1 MKTLCGIDRI
11 DAFPEAFRGRRLG
24 LVTGGSGLSRDFVP
38 SIEILQQ
45 RCRLTVLLSPEH
57 GIRGEQQGGV
67 EIRGYTD
74 AHSGLP
80 VYSLFADTIDTTVSS
95 PRNQLYMPSGEAL
108 DQVDA
113 IVMDIQDVG
122 CRYYT
127 YPSTLFYVMKA
138 CAAAGK
144 ECIILDRPNPI
155 GGALEGNTHREENL
169 SFIGL
174 TRVPIRHGMTLGEMG
189 RLYQGEYGLDCPL
202 TVIPVSG
209 WNRAMYY
216 DETGLPRVCPSPN
229 LPNLDAILLYSGTC
243 MLAGTNVSDG
253 RGTTRPFELIGAPYI
268 EPFALKEALD
278 ALRLPG
284 LAFSVTWF
292 MPSFFKYP
300 GQVCG
305 GVQIHVLDQRAVR
318 PAALGVWLIDTI
330 RSLWPEAFAF
340 TRPKPGGRWHI
351 DIESGTDEVRL
362 GVRTPREILE
372 GWSAEAEAFRPLRD
386 WYGLYADQEE
396 RV

>member
-1 MKTLCGIDRI
+1 MDTLCGIDRI
-11 DAFPEAFRGRRLG
+11 DAFPEVFQGKRLG
-24 LVTGGSGLSRDFVP
+24 LVTGGSGLSRNFIP
-38 SIEILQQ
+38 SIEILKEKTN
-45 RCRLTVLLSPEH
+45 LTVLLSPEH
-57 GIRGEQQGGV
+57 GIREEQQGGV

-74 AHSGLP
+74 THSGLP
-80 VYSLFADTIDTTVSS
+80 VYSLFADTIDTTIST
-95 PRNQLYMPSGEAL
+95 PRDQLYTPPEAAL
-108 DQVDA
+108 AQVDA

-122 CRYYT
+122 SRYYT

-138 CAAAGK
+138 CAATGK

-155 GGALEGNTHREENL
+155 GGAIEGNTHREENL
-169 SFIGL
+169 SFIGM
-174 TRVPIRHGMTLGEMG
+174 TRVPIRHGMTLGELG
-189 RLYQGEYGLDCPL
+189 RLDQGEYRLDCKL

-209 WNRAMYY
+209 WNRSMYF

-229 LPNLDAILLYSGTC
+229 LPNLDAVLLYSGTC

-292 MPSFFKYP
+292 IPTFFKYP
-300 GQVCG
+300 GQVCA
-305 GVQIHVLDQRAVR
+305 GVQIHVLDKRAVR
-318 PAALGVWLIDTI
+318 PAALGVWLIHTI
-330 RSLWPEAFAF
+330 RSLWPEEFSF
-340 TRPKPGGRWHI
+340 IQPRPGARWHI

-362 GVRTPREILE
+362 GVKMPREILE
-372 GWSAEAEAFRPLRD
+372 GWSAEAETFRPVRNR
-386 WYGLYADQEE
+386 YGLYAEKEE
-396 RV
+396 HV